1 MSQDLETRVER
12 LYLPERPL
20 FSRDNQVFRAKDT
33 VYLCGEGGKTY
44 AVGENGKRLEV
55 VQNLNIYETEFK
67 GYFLRVH
74 RSFLVAVD
82 RITGVFERYPEAAE
96 PDAPTGRGPGIS
108 TTVGVAGEILFSR
121 DKGGAADECELTLR
135 GTEARIPV
143 TTTYARGVK
152 KALGVTSLH
161 HLVPEHPL
169 DKALRLYELI
179 DFGWR
184 ELYGLDSADKA
195 AVEAFKKKWD
205 IKQFTRERML
215 SYFRQF
221 GVNEI
226 NKRRVI
232 KNIIYQMS
240 RWIKKGIEPPSDGNI
255 RSLWYRIKAVLA
267 YHSNI
272 LGPGD
277 VDTFYNTLQEMVE
290 DHNLFRYKDFGFM
303 DMNEPYR
310 GIGAKAP
317 EIVLASEKLGHFL
330 FIKKMAAEAGVS
342 FICMKGEPAVISLEY
357 FSDDLMKSCGDKE
370 KTVFCISDVDPAGYS
385 IEGNL
390 ISGLQ
395 RNGHKV
401 GRVVKL
407 LDTSA
412 FTSEEIAFVRYPVVN
427 FDVKGDQVNPL
438 PPATMGQVTKGR
450 DWFKVVNDDRLI
462 SEKDKGG
469 GWKTVTIWGIES
481 DAADREIIR
490 KRFLD
495 GLGGS
500 RRKPEEPKKPENTI
514 LLRMWLNVQN
524 NNKFVRGR
532 KRAVEDIDE
541 VLQRYECRRLQKD
554 GHEYELS
561 LSYADD
567 ADLDRSIYDMIGQI
581 NDLAEMRNCCAECD
595 LWAADDPDRRWG

>member
-1 MSQDLETRVER
+1 MSQDLETRVEK
-12 LYLPERPL
+12 LFLPERPL
-20 FSRDNQVFRAKDT
+20 LSRDNQVFRAKDT

-44 AVGENGKRLEV
+44 AVLEGGKRLEV
-55 VQNLNIYETEFK
+55 SQNLNFYETEFP
-67 GYFLRVH
+67 GFFLRVH
-74 RSFLVAVD
+74 RSFLVAVG
-82 RITGVFERYPEAAE
+82 RIEGVFERYPEEAE
-96 PDAPTGRGPGIS
+96 PDAPTGRGPAVS
-108 TTVGVAGEILFSR
+108 ASVGVVGGIMFSR
-121 DKGGAADECELTLR
+121 GKGGAADECELTLR

-152 KALGVTSLH
+152 KAMGVSSLH
-161 HLVPEHPL
+161 HVVPEHPL

-184 ELYGLDSADKA
+184 DLLGLDPADKA

-232 KNIIYQMS
+232 KNIIYQMF

-255 RSLWYRIKAVLA
+255 RSLWYRVKAVLA
-267 YHSNI
+267 YHSDV

-277 VDTFYNTLQEMVE
+277 VGTFYDTLQEMIE
-290 DHNLFRYKDFGFM
+290 EHNLFRYKDFGFM

-317 EIVLASEKLGHFL
+317 EIILASEKLGHFL
-330 FIKKMAAEAGVS
+330 FIKKLAAEAGVS
-342 FICMKGEPAVISLEY
+342 FICLKGEPAVISLEY
-357 FSDDLMKSCGDKE
+357 FSDDLMKTCGDKE
-370 KTVFCISDVDPAGYS
+370 KMVFCISDIDPAGYS

-390 ISGLQ
+390 VSQLQ

-407 LDTSA
+407 VDASA
-412 FTSEEIAFVRYPVVN
+412 FTSEEIGIIRFQYVS
-427 FDVKGDQVNPL
+427 FDVKGDQVKPL
-438 PPATMGQVTKGR
+438 DDSAMGQVTKAR
-450 DWFKVVNDDRLI
+450 AWFDALKDERFI

-495 GLGGS
+495 GLAGS
-500 RRKPEEPKKPENTI
+500 RR
-514 LLRMWLNVQN
+514 
-524 NNKFVRGR
+524 
-532 KRAVEDIDE
+532 
-541 VLQRYECRRLQKD
+541 
-554 GHEYELS
+554 
-561 LSYADD
+561 
-567 ADLDRSIYDMIGQI
+567 
-581 NDLAEMRNCCAECD
+581 
-595 LWAADDPDRRWG
+595 

>member
-1 MSQDLETRVER
+1 MNQDLETRVER
-12 LYLPERPL
+12 LFLSEKPL
-20 FSRDNQVFRAKDT
+20 FSRDNEVFHAKDT
-33 VYLCGEGGKTY
+33 VYLCGEGGKSF
-44 AVGENGKRLEV
+44 AVIDNGKKHEL
-55 VQNLNIYETEFK
+55 VQNLNNYEKDFN

-82 RITGVFERYPEAAE
+82 RITGVFERYPEAE
-96 PDAPTGRGPGIS
+96 EETPETPP
-108 TTVGVAGEILFSR
+108 SR
-121 DKGGAADECELTLR
+121 SKGGAADECELTLR

-161 HLVPEHPL
+161 HLVPEHPD
-169 DKALRLYELI
+169 DKTLRLYELI

-184 ELYGLDSADKA
+184 ELYGLNPKDSA

-226 NKRRVI
+226 NKKRVI
-232 KNIIYQMS
+232 KNIIYQMF

-267 YHSNI
+267 YHSDI

-277 VDTFYNTLQEMVE
+277 ADIFYKTLQEMVE

-317 EIVLASEKLGHFL
+317 EIVLASEKLGLYL
-330 FIKKMAAEAGVS
+330 FIKKLAAEAGVS
-342 FICMKGEPAVISLEY
+342 FICLKGEPAVISLEY
-357 FSDDLMKSCGDKE
+357 FSDELMQVCGNKP

-390 ISGLQ
+390 VTGLQ
-395 RNGHKV
+395 RNGHQV
-401 GRVVKL
+401 DRVVKL
-407 LDTSA
+407 VDTSA
-412 FTSEEIAFVRYPVVN
+412 FTSEEISIVRYPVVS
-427 FDVKGDQVNPL
+427 FDVKGDQVKPVE
-438 PPATMGQVTKGR
+438 PANMGQVTKGR
-450 DWFKVVNDDRLI
+450 DWFALLKDDRLI
-462 SEKDKGG
+462 SEKEKGD

-490 KRFLD
+490 NRFIKGMSLYKR
-495 GLGGS
+495 
-500 RRKPEEPKKPENTI
+500 
-514 LLRMWLNVQN
+514 
-524 NNKFVRGR
+524 
-532 KRAVEDIDE
+532 
-541 VLQRYECRRLQKD
+541 
-554 GHEYELS
+554 
-561 LSYADD
+561 
-567 ADLDRSIYDMIGQI
+567 
-581 NDLAEMRNCCAECD
+581 
-595 LWAADDPDRRWG
+595 